1 MSQVRPVTYVSGL
14 DMFAHFCC
22 DRLLITTWHN
32 RTRGRSGVSTI
43 RCVSLQPFTSG
54 GHMRL
59 SKFLITVSAF
69 GLLVSVAKAQEPT
82 KEEASEA
89 SAGMKKVEA
98 TRHVPSGAKRTIYF
112 LSGANPDCSP
122 YEGIEVR
129 KTKEPEHGT
138 IEVVPSDGFPNF
150 AKENARFKCNDKKI
164 RGLKV
169 NYKSSGDYVGPDGF
183 VLFVMYPD
191 GFAREINMHVSVH

>member
-1 MSQVRPVTYVSGL
+1 
-14 DMFAHFCC
+14 
-22 DRLLITTWHN
+22 
-32 RTRGRSGVSTI
+32 
-43 RCVSLQPFTSG
+43 
-54 GHMRL
+54 MRL
-59 SKFLITVSAF
+59 NKFLLTVGAF

-89 SAGMKKVEA
+89 SAGMKKIEV
-98 TRHVPSGAKRTIYF
+98 TRYVPSGARRTIYF

-138 IEVVPSDGFPNF
+138 VEVMSGSGFPTFSKDNI
-150 AKENARFKCNDKKI
+150 RFKCNATKI
-164 RGLKV
+164 RGLSV
-169 NYKSSGDYVGPDGF
+169 NYKSSQDYVGPDSF

-191 GFAREINMHVSVH
+191 GFARELNIGVSVR